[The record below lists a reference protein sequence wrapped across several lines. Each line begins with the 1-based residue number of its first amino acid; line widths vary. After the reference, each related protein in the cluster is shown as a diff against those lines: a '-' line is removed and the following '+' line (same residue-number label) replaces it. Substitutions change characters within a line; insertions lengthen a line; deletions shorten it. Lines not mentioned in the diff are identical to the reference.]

1 MEELLVFFIGAS
13 GYGLLEIIWRGYTH
27 WTMLVV
33 GGICYLA
40 LYKMFA
46 YLENTPALLKGI
58 IGGLVIT
65 TAELVAGMILN
76 VRLGMNV
83 WDYSNLPFNLYG
95 QICLI
100 YSFLW
105 AVLSVPLVYISKKIK
120 KLIDRYA

>member
-40 LYKMFA
+40 LYKMFG
-46 YLENTPALLKGI
+46 YLKNTPAVVKGL

-105 AVLSVPLVYISKKIK
+105 AVLSMPLIYVSKKVK
-120 KLIDRYA
+120 KFIDRFG